1 MSQVQKNHLAFTKE
15 TGGQGKKLSR
25 KIKPTKSICM
35 ECNRMKG
42 GEVITALWTSGFNQ
56 LQMWGS
62 VGVFFF
68 FLPHCVACGIA

>member
-1 MSQVQKNHLAFTKE
+1 
-15 TGGQGKKLSR
+15 
-25 KIKPTKSICM
+25 
-35 ECNRMKG
+35 MKG

-68 FLPHCVACGIA
+68 LTTLRGMWDSLVP

>member
-1 MSQVQKNHLAFTKE
+1 
-15 TGGQGKKLSR
+15 
-25 KIKPTKSICM
+25 
-35 ECNRMKG
+35 MKG

-68 FLPHCVACGIA
+68 FYHTAWHVG